1 MTEFEQDYYAIL
13 GVPSDADERTIKRAY
28 RQLAR
33 RYHPDTGAG
42 EQSPEQFHE
51 IQAAYECLIDPVRR
65 EAHDHWRKQ
74 QGLDHPAALKL
85 KITASQSELPCL
97 DEPQVLYLLAEISAA
112 DEIEDRRLPLN
123 LCLVLDCSTSMK
135 GARLQQAK
143 IAAHYIVDQM
153 APDDVLSLVLFSD
166 RAELI
171 LPGRRGIDK
180 RAARAA
186 INGIRSGGG
195 TELLQGLSMGLGEVE
210 RWHNDGVHSHL
221 ILLTDGQT
229 YGDDEAC
236 LEAAKVAGERNI
248 SLTLM
253 GVGSDWND
261 MLLDQMARK
270 SRGSSAS
277 VYIDST
283 ARIADVFRDQIQ
295 SLERIL
301 AHELSLS
308 IHHGEG
314 VAIKQIFQVSPEIG
328 WLFVEDDQVTL
339 GSLEKQRPKVV
350 MLELL
355 VSRHPPGRH
364 RLLQIEMEGTVPAI
378 DRQPQRV
385 RQVLEATFIPDMV
398 RREPVPS
405 DIVMAL
411 RKLAIFKMQERVI
424 EEIEMGRI
432 GPAVSRL
439 KTLATRLLDIGETE
453 LARAALLEA
462 GHLAQTGSLSA
473 EGRKKIRYG
482 TRGLMLPK
490 EVRHD

>member
-1 MTEFEQDYYAIL
+1 MTEFEQDYYAVL

-42 EQSPEQFHE
+42 EQSPEQFRE

-65 EAHDHWRKQ
+65 EAHDQWRKQ
-74 QGLDHPAALKL
+74 QGLDRPAPLKL
-85 KITASQSELPCL
+85 RITPSQSELPCL
-97 DEPQVLYLLAEISAA
+97 DEPQVLYVLLEISAA
-112 DEIEDRRLPLN
+112 DEVGDRRSPLN

-143 IAAHYIVDQM
+143 IAAHYIVDHM
-153 APDDVLSLVLFSD
+153 APDDILSLVLFSD

-186 INGIRSGGG
+186 INGIRSGGS
-195 TELLQGLSMGLGEVE
+195 TELLQGLSMGLGEVQQ
-210 RWHNDGVHSHL
+210 WHSDGVQSHL

-229 YGDDEAC
+229 YGDDQAC
-236 LEAAKVAGERNI
+236 LDAAKLAGERNI

-261 MLLDQMARK
+261 LLLDEMARL
-270 SRGSSAS
+270 GQGASAS

-283 ARIADVFRDQIQ
+283 AKIAKVFHDQIQ
-295 SLERIL
+295 SLGRIL
-301 AHELSLS
+301 AHGLSLS
-308 IHHGEG
+308 IHHSEG
-314 VAIKQIFQVSPEIG
+314 VAIKEVFQVAPEISE
-328 WLFVEDDQVTL
+328 LFPEGDRVTL
-339 GSLEKQRPKVV
+339 GALEKQRPRTV

-355 VSRHPPGRH
+355 VGCHPPGRR
-364 RLLQIEMEGTVPAI
+364 RLLQVEMEGIVPAV
-378 DRQPQRV
+378 DRRPQRV
-385 RQVLEATFIPDMV
+385 RQMVEATFVAEMV
-398 RREPVPS
+398 RRMPVPS

-424 EEIEMGRI
+424 EEVEMGRI
-432 GPAVSRL
+432 EPAVSRL

-462 GHLAQTGSLSA
+462 GRLAQTGSLSA

-482 TRGLMLPK
+482 TRGLMLLK
-490 EVRHD
+490 EVGHD